1 MTDDEDD
8 LSWASSLTGEAL
20 DALGGVD
27 QFQEALGSGGHDVRE
42 AVQAAGGA
50 ILLSEALA
58 SIAEALDSDDGRV
71 AVNEALDAAGARNW
85 WPKRWTPPVASTLSP
100 RPSAPQ
106 EGRTPCTKR

>member
-71 AVNEALDAAGARNW
+71 AVNEALDAAGGAEL
-85 WPKRWTPPVASTLSP
+85 VAEALD
-100 RPSAPQ
+100 
-106 EGRTPCTKR
+106 

>member
-58 SIAEALDSDDGRV
+58 SIAEALDAAGGAELV
-71 AVNEALDAAGARNW
+71 AEALDAAGGLDA
-85 WPKRWTPPVASTLSP
+85 VAEAI
-100 RPSAPQ
+100 SAAGGADAVHEAVMIASRLGP
-106 EGRTPCTKR
+106 T